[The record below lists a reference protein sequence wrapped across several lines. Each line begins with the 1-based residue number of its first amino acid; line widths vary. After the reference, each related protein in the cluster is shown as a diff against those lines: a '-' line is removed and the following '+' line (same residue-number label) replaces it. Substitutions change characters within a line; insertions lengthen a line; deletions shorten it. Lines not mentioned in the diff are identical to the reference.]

1 MHPITNTPYEL
12 LSPWEP
18 NLLAMAVY
26 VSAVVIAMAVVLI
39 LTARLGPKNPNPN
52 KSRVYESGV
61 IPSGQAQFDFPVP
74 FYMIAAFFL
83 IFDVEAAYIFSWAV
97 AFKPLGF
104 GGWIKITFFILVLLI
119 SLFYVWAKGGL
130 DRGISARGADKR

>member
-1 MHPITNTPYEL
+1 MQPITRTPYEL

-26 VSAVVIAMAVVLI
+26 VSAVVIAIAVMLI
-39 LTARLGPKNPNPN
+39 LTSRLGPRNPDPD
-52 KSRVYESGV
+52 KDRVYESGV
-61 IPSGQAQFDFPVP
+61 IPSGPAQFDFPVP

-97 AFKPLGF
+97 AFKPLGL

-130 DRGISARGADKR
+130 DRGISARGADKG

>member
-18 NLLAMAVY
+18 SLLAMAVY
-26 VSAVVIAMAVVLI
+26 VSAVIVAMAVVLV
-39 LTARLGPKNPNPN
+39 LTSRLGPRNPNPD
-52 KSRVYESGV
+52 KDRVYESGV

-83 IFDVEAAYIFSWAV
+83 IFDVESAYILSWAV

-104 GGWIKITFFILVLLI
+104 GGWIKITFFILVLLV

>member
-1 MHPITNTPYEL
+1 MDPITHPPYEL

-39 LTARLGPKNPNPN
+39 LTSRLGPRNPNPN
-52 KSRVYESGV
+52 KDRVYESGV
-61 IPSGQAQFDFPVP
+61 IPSGPAQFDFPVP

-104 GGWIKITFFILVLLI
+104 GGWIKITFFILVLLV

>member
-1 MHPITNTPYEL
+1 MHPITHTPYEL

-18 NLLAMAVY
+18 SLLAMGVYIFAVLLAMG
-26 VSAVVIAMAVVLI
+26 AVLVL
-39 LTARLGPKNPNPN
+39 TSRFGPRNPNPD
-52 KSRVYESGV
+52 KDRVYESGV
-61 IPSGQAQFDFPVP
+61 IPSGPAQFDFPVP